1 MDKNK
6 LTLELLGT
14 YISGF
19 KQGQSLEDTIGQI
32 NERCFYP
39 RHDDKDLL
47 GLARLMNP
55 EYVITAQD
63 RAEMAER
70 RALSDQTRYQVFRF
84 IHKRAEIRA
93 NTKMDRGLE
102 MLLDFSDDPRAAAH
116 NKRVLYAFA
125 MDGSGHY
132 LHDVMDERTKIME
145 EFIDKM
151 ENEYDMTQ
159 YYGLSDQGI
168 AGKLEGIFTAF
179 LMGHEGGDS
188 IISRNYEGEGAKHY
202 QLSEEYLQKLR
213 NFRDHYQGQMTYVVS
228 RLNMIIDPNY
238 EILHYER
245 IVPDADHMPM
255 EVIDDD
261 SNPFVQTMKKNYEL
275 SKFAYSIMQFDDTRG
290 ITWGDMMQRH
300 LEQHGVD
307 IKDAEVYDSDGKARN
322 FTAMYGLNGAGLLRV
337 CDKSNGKEFLLQSN
351 GVELLSVDPMQA
363 PAILEEKTKDLVKAM
378 DDADPWN
385 IRLFT
390 GSRAYREMKAA
401 MKSVAEMREKM
412 PKNPDETQRKEFH
425 LKLVELQD
433 ACEEYLSTK
442 DPLTDTTK
450 ESERLRVNAANE
462 ANRYAKEMRILL
474 SAHDKL
480 VKERGT
486 QEIQEDVKKDDAP
499 ANREEG
505 TKDLE
510 NLNKK
515 VFSFYW
521 KRAYES
527 GPVGQLA
534 NDIIVGAGNIEALPK
549 NPAGQL
555 AKMVAFDLIMRERLV
570 NGGKQ
575 GGDIERAY
583 IARPQQFCKKL
594 EQTQAL
600 QNAAGNMDAAG
611 FQKLLDSAVS
621 NKLHS
626 LTNQALGE
634 MMPRNE
640 TQIKQETPVVS
651 RQSGMVKG

>member
-1 MDKNK
+1 MEKNK

-19 KQGQSLEDTIGQI
+19 KQGQTLEDTIGQI
-32 NERCFYP
+32 NEQFFYP

-47 GLARLMNP
+47 ALARLMNP

-70 RALSDQTRYQVFRF
+70 RALSDQTRDQVFRF

-93 NTKMDRGLE
+93 NTKMSRGLE

-125 MDGSGHY
+125 MDGSGNY

-188 IISRNYEGEGAKHY
+188 IISRNYKGEGARHY

-213 NFRDHYQGQMTYVVS
+213 NFRDHHQGQMTYVVS
-228 RLNMIIDPNY
+228 RLNLIIDPNY

-245 IVPDADHMPM
+245 IMPDAAHMPSD
-255 EVIDDD
+255 VINDD

-275 SKFAYSIMQFDDTRG
+275 GKFANTIAQFDDTRG
-290 ITWGDMMQRH
+290 LSWGDMVQRH

-307 IKDAEVYDSDGKARN
+307 IKNAEVYDSDEKARN
-322 FTAMYGLNGAGLLRV
+322 FTALYGLNGAGLLRV
-337 CDKSNGKEFLLQSN
+337 RDKSNGKEFLLQSN
-351 GVELLSVDPMQA
+351 GVELLSVDPTEA
-363 PAILEEKTKDLVKAM
+363 PDILEKKTKDLVKAM

-390 GSRAYREMKAA
+390 GSRAYAQMKAA
-401 MKSVAEMREKM
+401 MKRVAEMREKM
-412 PKNPDETQRKEFH
+412 PEDPDDTQRKEFNQ
-425 LKLVELQD
+425 KLVELQE
-433 ACEEYLSTK
+433 ACEEYLQTK

-474 SAHDKL
+474 SAHEKL
-480 VKERGT
+480 VEERG
-486 QEIQEDVKKDDAP
+486 P
-499 ANREEG
+499 
-505 TKDLE
+505 KDLD

-515 VFSFYW
+515 VFGFYFE
-521 KRAYES
+521 RAYEES
-527 GPVGQLA
+527 GPVGMLA
-534 NDIIVGAGNIEALPK
+534 NDIMVGVGDIKVLPE
-549 NPAGQL
+549 NPVGQL
-555 AKMVAFDLIMRERLV
+555 AKMVAFDLIMRERLI
-570 NGGKQ
+570 NGGKK

-583 IARPQQFCKKL
+583 NAQPHQFCKKL

-611 FQKLLDSAVS
+611 FQKLLGWAVS

-640 TQIKQETPVVS
+640 PQVKQETPVATK
-651 RQSGMVKG
+651 QSGMVKG

>member
-19 KQGQSLEDTIGQI
+19 KQGQTLEDTIGQI
-32 NERCFYP
+32 NEQFFYP

-47 GLARLMNP
+47 ALARLMNP
-55 EYVITAQD
+55 DYVITAQD

-70 RALSDQTRYQVFRF
+70 RALSDQTRDQVFRL
-84 IHKRAEIRA
+84 IHKRAEIMA
-93 NTKMDRGLE
+93 NTKMGRGLE
-102 MLLDFSDDPRAAAH
+102 MLLDFSDDPAAAKH
-116 NKRVLYAFA
+116 NERVLYAFA
-125 MDGSGHY
+125 MDGSGNY
-132 LHDVMDERTKIME
+132 LHDVMDERTRIME

-159 YYGLSDQGI
+159 YYGLSDKGI
-168 AGKLEGIFTAF
+168 AGKLEGIFIAY

-188 IISRNYEGEGAKHY
+188 IIDRNYKGTGTQHY

-213 NFRDHYQGQMTYVVS
+213 NFRDHHQGQMTYVVS

-238 EILHYER
+238 EIFHYER
-245 IVPDADHMPM
+245 IMPDEAHMPS
-255 EVIDDD
+255 EVIGDT
-261 SNPFVQTMKKNYEL
+261 SNPFVQTMKKNFEL
-275 SKFAYSIMQFDDTRG
+275 DKFAYSIAQFDDTRG
-290 ITWGDMMQRH
+290 LTWGDMVQRH

-307 IKDAEVYDSDGKARN
+307 VENAEVYDSDGKARN
-322 FTAMYGLNGAGLLRV
+322 FKALYGLNGAGLLRV
-337 CDKSNGKEFLLQSN
+337 RDKSNGKEFLLQSN
-351 GVELLSVDPMQA
+351 NVELLSVDPMEA
-363 PAILEEKTKDLVKAM
+363 PDILEKKTKDLVKAM

-390 GSRAYREMKAA
+390 GSRAYAQMKAA
-401 MKSVAEMREKM
+401 MKSVAKMREEM
-412 PKNPDETQRKEFH
+412 PENPNETQRREFNQ
-425 LKLVELQD
+425 KLVELQD
-433 ACEEYLSTK
+433 ACEEYLKTK

-474 SAHDKL
+474 SAHEKL

-486 QEIQEDVKKDDAP
+486 QEIQADAKKDDAP
-499 ANREEG
+499 ANREESG
-505 TKDLE
+505 KNLE
-510 NLNKK
+510 KK
-515 VFSFYW
+515 VFDFYW
-521 KRAYES
+521 KRAEEG

-534 NDIIVGAGNIEALPK
+534 NDIIVGAGNIEVLPE

-555 AKMVAFDLIMRERLV
+555 AKMVAFDLIMRERLI
-570 NGGKQ
+570 NGGRQ

-583 IARPQQFCKKL
+583 NAQPQQFCKKL

-626 LTNQALGE
+626 LTNRALGE

-640 TQIKQETPVVS
+640 PQIKQEAPVATK
-651 RQSGMVKG
+651 QSGMVKG